1 MGHMVRSSAAEKK
14 LVPRAAPSAASS
26 NPQSFSW
33 MFWEK
38 ITRSTK
44 MLLPISAQQREKKKF
59 LCRDVCRQ
67 TGAGGTVT
75 TCGHGSR
82 SVQGLKDCRESL
94 KFSSKPE
101 FWRCMGHRFFVL
113 FVLFLR

>member
-44 MLLPISAQQREKKKF
+44 MLLPISAQQREKKNF
-59 LCRDVCRQ
+59 CAGMCVGRQ
-67 TGAGGTVT
+67 GQGG
-75 TCGHGSR
+75 
-82 SVQGLKDCRESL
+82 
-94 KFSSKPE
+94 P
-101 FWRCMGHRFFVL
+101 
-113 FVLFLR
+113 